1 MKVNEIKMFKKI
13 KYNLQIFQKDLFL
26 FPLAF
31 MALFLLITAVLS
43 GKSQA
48 SMARSF
54 LGFVLP
60 LISSGL
66 AAYSYL
72 EDKALELKFTTN
84 QKSTTFIAKRLSVVL
99 FVIIFTAFF
108 FQAGLKILN
117 ISVTSDVSWV
127 FIQMSWLIPS
137 LFAITLSGVISLL
150 AKSSNLSFSL
160 MGAFWILQVALKG
173 WFAENSILKFIFYF
187 LATMKPATQDA
198 YTNLI
203 SLTILSV
210 VCLILTNI
218 LIKKQE
224 RYI

>member
-1 MKVNEIKMFKKI
+1 MFKKI

-26 FPLAF
+26 FPIAF
-31 MALFLLITAVLS
+31 MALFLLITALMNDNT
-43 GKSQA
+43 QA
-48 SMARSF
+48 SIARSF

-60 LISSGL
+60 LIASGL
-66 AAYSYL
+66 AAYAYL

-84 QKSTTFIAKRLSVVL
+84 QKSITFIAKRLSVIL
-99 FVIIFTAFF
+99 IVIILTAFI

-117 ISVTSDVSWV
+117 ITVPIQVYWLYT
-127 FIQMSWLIPS
+127 QMSWLIPS
-137 LFAITLSGVISLL
+137 LFAITLSGVISLV

-187 LATMKPATQDA
+187 LATMKPETQDA